1 MTGIGKAGRP
11 AGTLHDAFRS
21 LPLAPLDRIVPG
33 TALVLAPH
41 PDDESLG
48 CGGLIAE
55 SCLAGRPPLVVVATD
70 GAGSHPNSPT
80 RPAPRLRDQREA
92 ETRDAVACLGLPP
105 DRLAFLRLPD
115 TRAPTDGPEL
125 KQAVDR
131 LGALAAAYGCDA
143 ILAPWRH
150 DPHCDHEAAWRMA
163 QVLAARA
170 GHRLLAYP
178 VWGWLIPP
186 DTLLDA
192 AQPEGWRLPIAAH
205 LPAKTRAI
213 RSHQTQYGTLIDDD
227 PDGFRLPPALLSVFE
242 APFEV
247 FLSS

>member
-1 MTGIGKAGRP
+1 MTGRRAGALHEGFRALP
-11 AGTLHDAFRS
+11 VGTLDQ
-21 LPLAPLDRIVPG
+21 IVPG

-55 SCLAGRPPLVVVATD
+55 ACRAGRPPVVVIATD

-80 RPAPRLRDQREA
+80 WPAPRLRARRES
-92 ETRDAVACLGLPP
+92 ETRDAIACLGLPP
-105 DRLAFLRLPD
+105 GRLAFLRLPD
-115 TRAPTDGPEL
+115 TRAPTEGPEFE
-125 KQAVDR
+125 QAVDR
-131 LGALAAAYGCDA
+131 LAALAAAHGCDTV
-143 ILAPWRH
+143 LAPWRH

-163 QVLAARA
+163 EVLAARA
-170 GHRLLAYP
+170 GYRLLAYP

-192 AQPEGWRLPIAAH
+192 PAAAGWRLPIAPH
-205 LPAKTRAI
+205 LPAKNRAI
-213 RSHQTQYGTLIDDD
+213 RSHQTQYGALIDDD

-247 FLSS
+247 FLLS

>member
-1 MTGIGKAGRP
+1 MTGRP
-11 AGTLHDAFRS
+11 AGALHDRFRA
-21 LPLAPLDRIVPG
+21 LPFGTLDRIVPG

-55 SCLAGRPPLVVVATD
+55 ACVAGRPPLVVVATD
-70 GAGSHPNSPT
+70 GAGSHPNSAVW
-80 RPAPRLRDQREA
+80 PAPRLRERREA

-115 TRAPTDGPEL
+115 TRAPREG
-125 KQAVDR
+125 QAFEQVVDR
-131 LGALAAAYGCDA
+131 LAALAASHRCDT

-150 DPHCDHEAAWRMA
+150 DPHCDHEAAWHIA
-163 QVLAARA
+163 DALAARQEL
-170 GHRLLAYP
+170 RLLAYP

-192 AQPEGWRLPIAAH
+192 PAPEGWRLPIAAH
-205 LPAKTRAI
+205 LPAKARAI

-227 PDGFRLPPALLSVFE
+227 PDGFRLPLALLSVFE

>member
-1 MTGIGKAGRP
+1 MTARS
-11 AGTLHDAFRS
+11 AGTLHHGFRA

-55 SCLAGRPPLVVVATD
+55 ACRAGRPPLVVVATD

-80 RPAPRLRDQREA
+80 WPAPRLRDRREA

-105 DRLAFLRLPD
+105 GRLAFLRLAD
-115 TRAPTDGPEL
+115 TQAPREGPAFER
-125 KQAVDR
+125 AVDR
-131 LGALAAAYGCDA
+131 LAALATTHGCDT

-163 QVLAARA
+163 EALAAR
-170 GHRLLAYP
+170 GGQRLLAYP

-186 DTLLDA
+186 DTMLDA
-192 AQPEGWRLPIAAH
+192 PEPEGWRLPIGPH
-205 LPAKTRAI
+205 LQAKARAI
-213 RSHQTQYGTLIDDD
+213 RSHRTQYGALITDD

-247 FLSS
+247 FLLS

>member
-1 MTGIGKAGRP
+1 MTGRRAGALHEGFQALP
-11 AGTLHDAFRS
+11 VGTLDQ
-21 LPLAPLDRIVPG
+21 IVPG

-48 CGGLIAE
+48 CGGLIADA
-55 SCLAGRPPLVVVATD
+55 CQAGRPPLVVVVTD
-70 GAGSHPNSPT
+70 GAGSHPNSLAW
-80 RPAPRLRDQREA
+80 PAPRLRDRRES

-115 TRAPTDGPEL
+115 TRAPTEGPEFEG
-125 KQAVDR
+125 AVDR
-131 LGALAAAYGCDA
+131 LAALAAAHGCDT
-143 ILAPWRH
+143 ILAPWQH

-163 QVLAARA
+163 KALAAQ
-170 GHRLLAYP
+170 GGQRLLFYP

-186 DTLLDA
+186 DTMLDA
-192 AQPEGWRLPIAAH
+192 PAPQGWRLPIGSH
-205 LPAKTRAI
+205 LQAKALAI
-213 RSHQTQYGTLIDDD
+213 RSHRSQYGNLITDD

-247 FLSS
+247 FLLS